1 LRANDSRRERADRPA
16 IGPSVSARQPAIS
29 VVVPTKGRLSSLERC
44 LEALCQADFAPER
57 FEVVIANDHGGEQV
71 DSLVASF
78 EGRIDVAIARPE
90 RTGPSAAR
98 NAGAATARG
107 DYVAFTDDDCE
118 PTRGWLA
125 ALERSLAAS
134 PGAAAGG
141 TVENGMPENL
151 GAVATQVVVDALH
164 AHFNRDPRSPRFFA
178 SSNVAFPAEAFR
190 SMGGFDEGFRY
201 AEDREVCER
210 WILTGHR
217 FVSAPDAVVIHM
229 RTQGLRDF
237 AAQHYGYGRGA
248 RAFQRTQP
256 AEERRTDRSG
266 VLRELA
272 RSTLRRH
279 GHRSRLAVG
288 AYVVLSQLATAA
300 GFAHTAITS
309 RALPPRSRRA

>member
-1 LRANDSRRERADRPA
+1 
-16 IGPSVSARQPAIS
+16 
-29 VVVPTKGRLSSLERC
+29 
-44 LEALCQADFAPER
+44 
-57 FEVVIANDHGGEQV
+57 
-71 DSLVASF
+71 
-78 EGRIDVAIARPE
+78 
-90 RTGPSAAR
+90 
-98 NAGAATARG
+98 
-107 DYVAFTDDDCE
+107 VAFTDDDCE

-125 ALERSLAAS
+125 ALERSLEAS

-164 AHFNRDPRSPRFFA
+164 AHFNRDSRSPRFFA
-178 SSNVAFPAEAFR
+178 SSNVAFPAEEFR

-210 WILTGHR
+210 WIRTGHR

-248 RAFQRTQP
+248 RAFQRTRP

-279 GHRSRLAVG
+279 GHRSRLTVG
-288 AYVVLSQLATAA
+288 GYVVLSQLATAA
-300 GFAHTAITS
+300 GFAHTAIRS
-309 RALPPRSRRA
+309 RASSTPESPNLKS